1 MNKVPYMY
9 SEDVITIFWEGKP
22 YSLRK
27 DHPNFQNA
35 KNAILEGDYD
45 SIHNPKA
52 IHYTNGGPWYKTW
65 DGEYRKNWTDIYDTL

>member
-35 KNAILEGDYD
+35 KNAILEGDYE
-45 SIHNPKA
+45 SL
-52 IHYTNGGPWYKTW
+52 
-65 DGEYRKNWTDIYDTL
+65 GEYVDIAR